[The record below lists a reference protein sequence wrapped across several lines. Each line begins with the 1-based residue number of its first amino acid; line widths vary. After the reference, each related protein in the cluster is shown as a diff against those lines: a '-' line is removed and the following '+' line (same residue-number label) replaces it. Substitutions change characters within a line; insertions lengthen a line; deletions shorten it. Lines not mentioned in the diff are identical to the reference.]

1 MRVHGVILPRGAN
14 RASKANT
21 VREGGPG
28 GKAYLIGLLA
38 IAVRTSKE
46 SNHLARIC
54 FEGEVRVVKQIF
66 FGNVLEEKNGK

>member
-1 MRVHGVILPRGAN
+1 LRVHGVILPRGTN

-46 SNHLARIC
+46 SKHLARIC
-54 FEGEVRVVKQIF
+54 FGGEVRVVKQIF